1 MLMHGEWGRGDFVAA
16 LTHDRAPLIGF
27 AVALGLALAARLLR
41 VGWLP
46 VFAAGT
52 GVLAGWYA
60 ALGGIWIT
68 APHGLPERLPLLAV
82 GEVLIGFATLRLAP
96 RRGWLGLL
104 LAALASGWWLAG
116 APRSHAA
123 LLAAW
128 PAALGVA
135 AAVLLAGRAVLAQ
148 RLGSFS
154 VAVAGIALAA
164 ALHLAAAPALWTTL
178 ALVAGFAGLP
188 LAALPGMAG
197 LVLLPLAT
205 DIAATAA
212 AADLTAGRLPRGGVS
227 AIDAAAAAPLIV
239 LWLGPALS
247 RRLGQ
252 IGSAAGPA
260 GPVLAAGAAVGL
272 AWVWLRFAP
281 R

>member
-82 GEVLIGFATLRLAP
+82 GAVLIGFATLRLAP

-148 RLGSFS
+148 RPRRAALDE
-154 VAVAGIALAA
+154 ARLELDDDALAA

-227 AIDAAAAAPLIV
+227 AIDA
-239 LWLGPALS
+239 
-247 RRLGQ
+247 
-252 IGSAAGPA
+252 
-260 GPVLAAGAAVGL
+260 
-272 AWVWLRFAP
+272 
-281 R
+281 